1 MSKFSVRF
9 KELRK
14 SRKLSQQA
22 LADSLNTSKSSVN
35 MYERGEREPGIDTL
49 ETIADFF
56 NVDMDYLLGKSDIV
70 NKAIYN
76 KTDSVSSIGD
86 YIKQLRI
93 SKGITQEELGE
104 IIGVKKAAVQK
115 WESGLVQNLKRN
127 TIIQLAEYFNVPPAS
142 FIDSSIDDAISPSN
156 YNPLEYR
163 SSSDVVKYLR
173 ESKNMTRAEFASVLH
188 CTEKTIKN
196 IEEGHKLVS
205 INLARKISNC
215 FGLPMPNTL
224 FSATLYDRYQ
234 KLNKR
239 DISIVDTLLDPDE
252 EEYVT
257 IQTAARGGDEPGEKK
272 ISKSEAEKLLSATPQ
287 NDKYD

>member
-1 MSKFSVRF
+1 MVATF
-9 KELRK
+9 KERLIEAMK
-14 SRKLSQQA
+14 KNNMKAIDLSEKTGISKARISQYV
-22 LADSLNTSKSSVN
+22 NGVYIPKSKSTLAIAKALNVSETWLMGLDVP
-35 MYERGEREPGIDTL
+35 MERMISNNNTD
-49 ETIADFF
+49 
-56 NVDMDYLLGKSDIV
+56 LL
-70 NKAIYN
+70 
-76 KTDSVSSIGD
+76 
-86 YIKQLRI
+86 L
-93 SKGITQEELGE
+93 
-104 IIGVKKAAVQK
+104 
-115 WESGLVQNLKRN
+115 
-127 TIIQLAEYFNVPPAS
+127 
-142 FIDSSIDDAISPSN
+142 PSN

-163 SSSDVVKYLR
+163 SSSDVVRYLR
-173 ESKNMTRAEFASVLH
+173 ESKNMSRAEFASVLH

-272 ISKSEAEKLLSATPQ
+272 ISKSEVEKLLSATPQ

>member
-1 MSKFSVRF
+1 MVATF
-9 KELRK
+9 KERLIEAMK
-14 SRKLSQQA
+14 KNNMKAIDLSEKTGISKARISQYV
-22 LADSLNTSKSSVN
+22 NGVYIPKSKSTLAIAKALNVSETWLMGLDVP
-35 MYERGEREPGIDTL
+35 MERIISNNTD
-49 ETIADFF
+49 
-56 NVDMDYLLGKSDIV
+56 LLLQG
-70 NKAIYN
+70 
-76 KTDSVSSIGD
+76 
-86 YIKQLRI
+86 
-93 SKGITQEELGE
+93 
-104 IIGVKKAAVQK
+104 
-115 WESGLVQNLKRN
+115 
-127 TIIQLAEYFNVPPAS
+127 
-142 FIDSSIDDAISPSN
+142 N

-239 DISIVDTLLDPDE
+239 DSAIVDTLLEPDE

-272 ISKSEAEKLLSATPQ
+272 ISKSEAERILRAIPQ

>member
-1 MSKFSVRF
+1 MTEFHIR
-9 KELRK
+9 L
-14 SRKLSQQA
+14 QQA
-22 LADSLNTSKSSVN
+22 MDMRKINQTELCEKTGIPKSAMSQ
-35 MYERGEREPGIDTL
+35 YISGAFKPKQKRT
-49 ETIADFF
+49 
-56 NVDMDYLLGKSDIV
+56 YLLAQALDVDEAWLMGYDVPMERIIS
-70 NKAIYN
+70 NN
-76 KTDSVSSIGD
+76 TDLLLQG
-86 YIKQLRI
+86 
-93 SKGITQEELGE
+93 
-104 IIGVKKAAVQK
+104 
-115 WESGLVQNLKRN
+115 
-127 TIIQLAEYFNVPPAS
+127 
-142 FIDSSIDDAISPSN
+142 N

-234 KLNKR
+234 KLSKR
-239 DISIVDTLLDPDE
+239 DISIVDTLLNPE

>member
-1 MSKFSVRF
+1 MVATF
-9 KELRK
+9 KERLIEAMK
-14 SRKLSQQA
+14 KNNMKAIDLSEKTGISKARISQYV
-22 LADSLNTSKSSVN
+22 NGVYIPKSKSTLAIAKALNVSETWLMGLDVP
-35 MYERGEREPGIDTL
+35 MERIISNNTD
-49 ETIADFF
+49 
-56 NVDMDYLLGKSDIV
+56 LLLQG
-70 NKAIYN
+70 
-76 KTDSVSSIGD
+76 
-86 YIKQLRI
+86 
-93 SKGITQEELGE
+93 
-104 IIGVKKAAVQK
+104 
-115 WESGLVQNLKRN
+115 
-127 TIIQLAEYFNVPPAS
+127 
-142 FIDSSIDDAISPSN
+142 N

-239 DISIVDTLLDPDE
+239 DSAIVNTLLEPDE

-272 ISKSEAEKLLSATPQ
+272 ISKSEAERILRAIPQ

>member
-1 MSKFSVRF
+1 MADVNEIGKRI
-9 KELRK
+9 
-14 SRKLSQQA
+14 KLCR
-22 LADSLNTSKSSVN
+22 
-35 MYERGEREPGIDTL
+35 ER
-49 ETIADFF
+49 
-56 NVDMDYLLGKSDIV
+56 
-70 NKAIYN
+70 NK
-76 KTDSVSSIGD
+76 
-86 YIKQLRI
+86 L
-93 SKGITQEELGE
+93 TQGELGE
-104 IIGVKKAAVQK
+104 RLGLNKSTIQRYETGQVSKIKLPILESIACELNVSAAY
-115 WESGLVQNLKRN
+115 LALKTDN
-127 TIIQLAEYFNVPPAS
+127 SEVA
-142 FIDSSIDDAISPSN
+142 PSN

-163 SSSDVVKYLR
+163 SSSDVVRYLR

-239 DISIVDTLLDPDE
+239 DSAIVDTLLEPLKPDE

-257 IQTAARGGDEPGEKK
+257 IQTAARGGDEPGKKK

>member
-1 MSKFSVRF
+1 MTEFHIR
-9 KELRK
+9 L
-14 SRKLSQQA
+14 QQA
-22 LADSLNTSKSSVN
+22 MDMRKINQTELCEKAGIPKSAMSQ
-35 MYERGEREPGIDTL
+35 YISGAFKPKQKRT
-49 ETIADFF
+49 
-56 NVDMDYLLGKSDIV
+56 YLLAQALDVDEAWLMGYDVPMERIIS
-70 NKAIYN
+70 NN
-76 KTDSVSSIGD
+76 TDLLLQG
-86 YIKQLRI
+86 
-93 SKGITQEELGE
+93 
-104 IIGVKKAAVQK
+104 
-115 WESGLVQNLKRN
+115 
-127 TIIQLAEYFNVPPAS
+127 
-142 FIDSSIDDAISPSN
+142 N

-239 DISIVDTLLDPDE
+239 DSAIVDTLLEPDE

-272 ISKSEAEKLLSATPQ
+272 ISKSEAERILRAIPQ

>member
-1 MSKFSVRF
+1 MVATF
-9 KELRK
+9 KERLIEAMK
-14 SRKLSQQA
+14 KNNMKAIDLSEKTGISKARISQYV
-22 LADSLNTSKSSVN
+22 NGVYIPKSKSTLAIAKALNVSETWLMGLDVP
-35 MYERGEREPGIDTL
+35 MERMISNNNTD
-49 ETIADFF
+49 
-56 NVDMDYLLGKSDIV
+56 LL
-70 NKAIYN
+70 
-76 KTDSVSSIGD
+76 
-86 YIKQLRI
+86 L
-93 SKGITQEELGE
+93 
-104 IIGVKKAAVQK
+104 
-115 WESGLVQNLKRN
+115 
-127 TIIQLAEYFNVPPAS
+127 
-142 FIDSSIDDAISPSN
+142 PSN

-163 SSSDVVKYLR
+163 SSSDVVRYLR
-173 ESKNMTRAEFASVLH
+173 ESKNMSRAEFANVLN
-188 CTEKTIKN
+188 CRESTIRK

-239 DISIVDTLLDPDE
+239 DSAIVDTLLEPLDPDE

-287 NDKYD
+287 NVKYD

>member
-1 MSKFSVRF
+1 MADVNEIGKRI
-9 KELRK
+9 
-14 SRKLSQQA
+14 KLCR
-22 LADSLNTSKSSVN
+22 
-35 MYERGEREPGIDTL
+35 ER
-49 ETIADFF
+49 
-56 NVDMDYLLGKSDIV
+56 
-70 NKAIYN
+70 NK
-76 KTDSVSSIGD
+76 
-86 YIKQLRI
+86 L
-93 SKGITQEELGE
+93 TQGELGE
-104 IIGVKKAAVQK
+104 RLGLNKSTIQRYETGQVSKIKLPILESIACELNVSAAY
-115 WESGLVQNLKRN
+115 LALKTDN
-127 TIIQLAEYFNVPPAS
+127 SEVA
-142 FIDSSIDDAISPSN
+142 PSN

-163 SSSDVVKYLR
+163 SSSDVVRYLR
-173 ESKNMTRAEFASVLH
+173 ESKNMSRAEFANVLN
-188 CTEKTIKN
+188 CRESTIRK

-215 FGLPMPNTL
+215 FGLTMPNTL

-272 ISKSEAEKLLSATPQ
+272 ISKSEAEIILGATPQ

>member
-1 MSKFSVRF
+1 MTALGNKQIMADNIAYYMSVKGVDRNQLCDDLNF
-9 KELRK
+9 KYSTVSEWLAAKKYPRIDKIEIMAAYFGITK
-14 SRKLSQQA
+14 SDLIEERNQPNEPTPEIT
-22 LADSLNTSKSSVN
+22 DSLSS
-35 MYERGEREPGIDTL
+35 
-49 ETIADFF
+49 F
-56 NVDMDYLLGKSDIV
+56 
-70 NKAIYN
+70 
-76 KTDSVSSIGD
+76 
-86 YIKQLRI
+86 
-93 SKGITQEELGE
+93 
-104 IIGVKKAAVQK
+104 
-115 WESGLVQNLKRN
+115 
-127 TIIQLAEYFNVPPAS
+127 
-142 FIDSSIDDAISPSN
+142 
-156 YNPLEYR
+156 NPLEYR
-163 SSSDVVKYLR
+163 SASDVVRYLR
-173 ESKNMTRAEFASVLH
+173 ESKNMSQAEFASVLH

-196 IEEGHKLVS
+196 IEEGHKLIS

-239 DISIVDTLLDPDE
+239 DSAIVDTLLEPDE

>member
-1 MSKFSVRF
+1 MTEFHIRLQQAMNMRKINQTELCEKTGIPKSAMSQYISGAF
-9 KELRK
+9 KPKQRRTYL
-14 SRKLSQQA
+14 LSQA
-22 LADSLNTSKSSVN
+22 LEVNEAWLMGYDVPAEKLNESSH
-35 MYERGEREPGIDTL
+35 E
-49 ETIADFF
+49 
-56 NVDMDYLLGKSDIV
+56 
-70 NKAIYN
+70 
-76 KTDSVSSIGD
+76 
-86 YIKQLRI
+86 I
-93 SKGITQEELGE
+93 S
-104 IIGVKKAAVQK
+104 
-115 WESGLVQNLKRN
+115 
-127 TIIQLAEYFNVPPAS
+127 
-142 FIDSSIDDAISPSN
+142 DSSTIDDAISPSN
-156 YNPLEYR
+156 FNPLEYR
-163 SSSDVVKYLR
+163 SSSDVVRYLR
-173 ESKNMTRAEFASVLH
+173 ESKHMTRAEFASVLH

>member
-1 MSKFSVRF
+1 MTALGNKQIMADNIAYYMSVKGVDRNQLCDDLNF
-9 KELRK
+9 KYSTVSEWLAAKKYPRIDKIEIMAAYFGITK
-14 SRKLSQQA
+14 SDLIEERNQPNEPTPEIT
-22 LADSLNTSKSSVN
+22 DSLSS
-35 MYERGEREPGIDTL
+35 
-49 ETIADFF
+49 F
-56 NVDMDYLLGKSDIV
+56 
-70 NKAIYN
+70 
-76 KTDSVSSIGD
+76 
-86 YIKQLRI
+86 
-93 SKGITQEELGE
+93 
-104 IIGVKKAAVQK
+104 
-115 WESGLVQNLKRN
+115 
-127 TIIQLAEYFNVPPAS
+127 
-142 FIDSSIDDAISPSN
+142 
-156 YNPLEYR
+156 NPLEYR
-163 SSSDVVKYLR
+163 SASDVVKYLR

-239 DISIVDTLLDPDE
+239 DSAIVNTLLEPDE

-272 ISKSEAEKLLSATPQ
+272 ISKSEAERILRAIPQ

>member
-1 MSKFSVRF
+1 
-9 KELRK
+9 
-14 SRKLSQQA
+14 
-22 LADSLNTSKSSVN
+22 
-35 MYERGEREPGIDTL
+35 
-49 ETIADFF
+49 
-56 NVDMDYLLGKSDIV
+56 
-70 NKAIYN
+70 
-76 KTDSVSSIGD
+76 
-86 YIKQLRI
+86 
-93 SKGITQEELGE
+93 
-104 IIGVKKAAVQK
+104 
-115 WESGLVQNLKRN
+115 
-127 TIIQLAEYFNVPPAS
+127 
-142 FIDSSIDDAISPSN
+142 
-156 YNPLEYR
+156 
-163 SSSDVVKYLR
+163 
-173 ESKNMTRAEFASVLH
+173 MTRAEFASVLH

-239 DISIVDTLLDPDE
+239 DSAIVDTLLEPLKPDE